1 MGGKLESGA
10 DGVNARSPAS
20 GRTFSFR
27 RHPHTPLV
35 RPTLRLIFSL
45 PLVLGACRAPGGAEA
60 PSPLAA
66 PVRPLAA
73 LEAQQVIVA
82 PLNRLREVD
91 ALGWTQQIPRSREFM
106 RAFDTALEAELGA
119 RGLKS
124 RWVYPEAL
132 VRAARSNPSHAVDP
146 YTIAAAPLRNS
157 QLMAGTRL
165 GDPLAMQLRTMIA
178 LQESSRG
185 VLIPV
190 ELWFERTPEGQG
202 VAVLRLALVDGR
214 VSDVRWIGD
223 VRSDPATR
231 FSVEILTNLAAHS
244 ADLITAR

>member
-1 MGGKLESGA
+1 MCGGAG
-10 DGVNARSPAS
+10 ARSPGS
-20 GRTFSFR
+20 GRPFSFR
-27 RHPHTPLV
+27 RHPNTRLV
-35 RPTLRLIFSL
+35 RPTLRLLCSL
-45 PLVLGACRAPGGAEA
+45 PLVLAACRATAGPEVPA
-60 PSPLAA
+60 PLAA
-66 PVRPLAA
+66 PERPLAA

-106 RAFDTALEAELGA
+106 RAFDVALETELGA

-124 RWVYPEAL
+124 RWVYPDAL
-132 VRAARSNPSHAVDP
+132 VRAARSNPSHSVDP

-178 LQESSRG
+178 LQESARG

-190 ELWFERTPEGQG
+190 ELWFERTSDGQG

-223 VRSDPATR
+223 VRSDPAAR
-231 FSVEILTNLAAHS
+231 FSAEILTNLAAHS